1 MAMASANGKTLVI
14 RNGTL
19 IDGTG
24 DAASQNDAI
33 VIEGNRFSSVGALSA
48 GPEPGRHRQV

>member
-1 MAMASANGKTLVI
+1 MASANGKTLVI

-24 DAASQNDAI
+24 DAASQNDAV
-33 VIEGNRFSSVGALSA
+33 VIEGNRFSSVGDL
-48 GPEPGRHRQV
+48 PPGLNLEDTS